1 MQTQKS
7 TRTVRRSVALPEEL
21 AAEVIFV
28 APPELKKNFNRLV
41 LLALSEFVA
50 NRKNEAF
57 AQALAQMAADPCIV
71 AELTAIS
78 CAFSEAETDGL
89 PHD

>member
-1 MQTQKS
+1 MKTQRN

-21 AAEVIFV
+21 AAEAIFV
-28 APPELKKNFNRLV
+28 APAELKKNFNRLV

-57 AQALAQMAADPCIV
+57 AQALEQMAADPTIV
-71 AELTAIS
+71 AESTAIS
-78 CAFSEAETDGL
+78 RAVL
-89 PHD
+89 HRL